1 MWTLASELA
10 LLLLVGLAALT
21 DLAWR
26 KIPNRL
32 VLTGLVLAP
41 LLQVW
46 GGAAW
51 PLEAL
56 AGALCGLLLF
66 LPLYLARGMAAGDV
80 KLMAM
85 VGAFSGPVVALQIG
99 LATLVLG
106 GLMALGIVVVKRNG
120 RRTLANVVLLL
131 RPMLLRLL
139 GVPLVRVP
147 LTPGTSVGGMPYGVA
162 ISAGTLLVSL
172 WRHGWLAWLR

>member
-1 MWTLASELA
+1 MFWTHVSEAL

-21 DLAWR
+21 DLACR

-32 VLTGLVLAP
+32 VLTGLLLAP

-51 PLEAL
+51 PLAAL
-56 AGALCGLLLF
+56 SGAACGLLLF

-85 VGAFSGPVVALQIG
+85 VGSFSGPLMTLHIG
-99 LATLVLG
+99 LVTLALG
-106 GLMALGIVVVKRNG
+106 GAMALAIVIAKRSR
-120 RRTLANVVLLL
+120 RRTLANLGLLL
-131 RPMLLRLL
+131 RPLLLRLL
-139 GVPLVRVP
+139 GVPLAPV
-147 LTPGTSVGGMPYGVA
+147 LLAPGTSVGGMPYGLA
-162 ISAGTLLVSL
+162 IAAGTLLVL
-172 WRHGWLAWLR
+172 ARRHGWLVW